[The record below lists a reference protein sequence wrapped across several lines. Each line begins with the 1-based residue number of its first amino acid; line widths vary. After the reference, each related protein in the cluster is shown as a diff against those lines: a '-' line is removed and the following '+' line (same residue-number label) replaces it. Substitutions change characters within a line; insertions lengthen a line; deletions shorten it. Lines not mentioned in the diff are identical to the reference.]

1 MGAGARENRGG
12 RDKGRREKKGRQ
24 AGSPREKEIQK
35 NGKRSLFITGYDPAK
50 NTNPVTFF
58 DFNLISSEA
67 LNNFYMR
74 GDVHSYSD

>member
-1 MGAGARENRGG
+1 MGAGAPGRTGAGGVRGDRRRKG
-12 RDKGRREKKGRQ
+12 GKRDLYEG
-24 AGSPREKEIQK
+24 EIQK
-35 NGKRSLFITGYDPAK
+35 GKRLLLLTGYNRVK

-74 GDVHSYSD
+74 GNVHSHSA